1 MPSTLLA
8 NLKQL
13 PDPQANRERPPV
25 WPLHRG
31 QACGLLLFPSH
42 PALVV
47 IPVSLVANVNCAE

>member
-31 QACGLLLFPSH
+31 QACGLLHFPSLA
-42 PALVV
+42 ALVV
-47 IPVSLVANVNCAE
+47 IPISLVVNVNCVE

>member
-25 WPLHRG
+25 RLLQRS
-31 QACGLLLFPSH
+31 QACGLLHVGS
-42 PALVV
+42 
-47 IPVSLVANVNCAE
+47 

>member
-25 WPLHRG
+25 RPLHGG
-31 QACGLLLFPSH
+31 QACGLLLYWD
-42 PALVV
+42 
-47 IPVSLVANVNCAE
+47 